1 MSPRYTSRT
10 IELRRVVVTGLG
22 AVSGVGNDLP
32 TCWRNLLD
40 GVSGVDVI
48 RGWSTEGYSVHIGA
62 EVKDFDATRVLDKK
76 DARRLDPVLHFA
88 ISAAHEAVEDAKLE
102 VTPDEADRVGVLVGS
117 GIGGIQAI
125 EDNHTTLLQRGA
137 SRVSP
142 FFIPNLTA
150 NMSAGLISIR
160 IGARGPNACLSTAC
174 TSGTHA
180 VGEAFRLIQRG
191 DADVMIAGG
200 TETAV
205 RPLSV
210 SGFASMKALSTR
222 NDDPKRASRP
232 FDAERDGFVVGDGSG
247 ILVLESLEHAV
258 ERGASIHAEIV
269 GYGMSGDA
277 HHMTAPPEDGIGAQ
291 LAMQRAIADSG
302 LGVEAVDYINA
313 HGTSTPHNDRI
324 ETRAIRSVFGERA
337 SQLLVS
343 STKSMTGH
351 ALGAAGGLEAVF
363 SVLTVREGK
372 VPPTINY
379 ETPDPDCDLDYVPNQ
394 ARTAEVRVA
403 LSNSF
408 GFGGTNGALAVA
420 RYEA

>member
-1 MSPRYTSRT
+1 
-10 IELRRVVVTGLG
+10 
-22 AVSGVGNDLP
+22 
-32 TCWRNLLD
+32 
-40 GVSGVDVI
+40 
-48 RGWSTEGYSVHIGA
+48 
-62 EVKDFDATRVLDKK
+62 
-76 DARRLDPVLHFA
+76 
-88 ISAAHEAVEDAKLE
+88 
-102 VTPDEADRVGVLVGS
+102 
-117 GIGGIQAI
+117 
-125 EDNHTTLLQRGA
+125 
-137 SRVSP
+137 
-142 FFIPNLTA
+142 
-150 NMSAGLISIR
+150 
-160 IGARGPNACLSTAC
+160 
-174 TSGTHA
+174 
-180 VGEAFRLIQRG
+180 
-191 DADVMIAGG
+191 MIAGG

-222 NDDPKRASRP
+222 NDDPKGASRP

-247 ILVLESLEHAV
+247 ILVLESLEHAL
-258 ERGASIHAEIV
+258 ERGASIHAEII

-291 LAMQRAIADSG
+291 LAMRRAIADSG

>member
-22 AVSGVGNDLP
+22 AVSGVGNDVP

-48 RGWSTEGYSVHIGA
+48 RGWDTEGFSVRIGA
-62 EVKDFDATRVLDKK
+62 EVKDFDPTRVLDKK
-76 DARRLDPVLHFA
+76 DARRLDPVIHFA

-125 EDNHTTLLQRGA
+125 EDTHTTLLERGA
-137 SRVSP
+137 SRISP

-160 IGARGPNACLSTAC
+160 LGARGPNACLATAC

-191 DADVMIAGG
+191 DADAMIAGG

-210 SGFASMKALSTR
+210 SGFAAMRALSTR

-232 FDAERDGFVVGDGSG
+232 FDAGRDGFVVGDGSG

-258 ERGASIHAEIV
+258 ERGAPIHAEIV

-291 LAMQRAIADSG
+291 LAMQRAIADAG

-324 ETRAIRSVFGERA
+324 ETRAIRSVFGEWA

-408 GFGGTNGALAVA
+408 GFGGTNGAIAVA
-420 RYEA
+420 RYDA

>member
-22 AVSGVGNDLP
+22 AVSGVGNDVP

-48 RGWSTEGYSVHIGA
+48 RGWDTEGFTVRIGA
-62 EVKDFDATRVLDKK
+62 EVKDLDPTRVLDKK

-88 ISAAHEAVEDAKLE
+88 IVAAHEAVENAKLQ
-102 VTPDEADRVGVLVGS
+102 VAEADANRIGVLVGS
-117 GIGGIQAI
+117 GIGGIQSI
-125 EDNHTTLLQRGA
+125 EDNHTTLLERGPT
-137 SRVSP
+137 RLSP

-150 NMSAGLISIR
+150 NMSAGLISMR
-160 IGARGPNACLSTAC
+160 LGARGPNSCVATAC
-174 TSGTHA
+174 TTGTHA

-191 DADVMIAGG
+191 DADVMVAGG

-210 SGFASMKALSTR
+210 SGFAAMKALSTR
-222 NDDPKRASRP
+222 NDEPERASRP
-232 FDAERDGFVVGDGSG
+232 FDSQRDGFVVGDGSG
-247 ILVLESLEHAV
+247 ILVLESLEHAI
-258 ERGASIHAEIV
+258 ERGAPIHAELV

-291 LAMQRAIADSG
+291 LAMQRAIADAELS
-302 LGVEAVDYINA
+302 VDDVDYINA

-324 ETRAIRSVFGERA
+324 ETRAIRSVFGARA
-337 SQLLVS
+337 DHLLVS

-351 ALGAAGGLEAVF
+351 TLGAAGGLEAIF
-363 SVLTVREGK
+363 SILTVREGK

-379 ETPDPDCDLDYVPNQ
+379 EHPDPDCDLDYVPNQ
-394 ARTAEVRVA
+394 ARTADVRVS

-408 GFGGTNGALAVA
+408 GFGGTNGSIAVS
-420 RYEA
+420 RYEP